1 MIKTQKLFCMLQG
14 PTFSYLRD
22 NFKSGCWNRD
32 RGLSRSWTS
41 AEFLSTST
49 LGRNSSY
56 SWARKIRGSIVF
68 NMRAHT
74 G

>member
-1 MIKTQKLFCMLQG
+1 MIKTHKLFCTFLG
-14 PTFSYLRD
+14 PTFSSMTD

-32 RGLSRSWTS
+32 RGGSRAWKS

-56 SWARKIRGSIVF
+56 SWSKRIRASI
-68 NMRAHT
+68 NTRTH
-74 G
+74 GE

>member
-1 MIKTQKLFCMLQG
+1 MIKTQKLFCMLLG
-14 PTFSYLRD
+14 PTFSSLRD
-22 NFKSGCWNRD
+22 NFKAGCWNRE

-56 SWARKIRGSIVF
+56 SWSRKIRGSI

-74 G
+74 E